1 MPRKRHTSITPVIS
15 RLRLDGATFI
25 ALFWGTAPV
34 IEGHAVKDKNSG
46 TSEDQRNHPR
56 FRVDIR
62 LKVITGVAS
71 NGKAF
76 FGRGSDISEG
86 GMRVFVPADLEI
98 GEAVTL
104 ELALPYTDRKVLVR
118 GVLRNRMGFSYGV
131 EYSASTTPEER
142 EVISRACRALS
153 LVQ

>member
-1 MPRKRHTSITPVIS
+1 M
-15 RLRLDGATFI
+15 A
-25 ALFWGTAPV
+25 
-34 IEGHAVKDKNSG
+34 EGHVVRQQSG
-46 TSEDQRNHPR
+46 ESSEEQRNHPR

-62 LKVITGVAS
+62 LKVITGIATNS
-71 NGKAF
+71 KAY

-86 GMRVFVPADLEI
+86 GMRVFVPADLKV
-98 GEAVTL
+98 GESVTL

-131 EYSASTTPEER
+131 EYSASTTQDER
-142 EVISRACRALS
+142 ELISRACRALS

>member
-1 MPRKRHTSITPVIS
+1 M
-15 RLRLDGATFI
+15 
-25 ALFWGTAPV
+25 
-34 IEGHAVKDKNSG
+34 IEGRVVKQHSG
-46 TSEDQRNHPR
+46 ESTEEQRNHPR

-62 LKVITGVAS
+62 LRVITGIAS
-71 NGKAF
+71 AGKAY

-104 ELALPYTDRKVLVR
+104 ELALPYCDRKVLVR

-131 EYSASTTPEER
+131 EYSASTTEEER
-142 EVISRACRALS
+142 QVIARACRALS